1 MLSTP
6 KPHPVRIEKKN
17 DKIYHYKD
25 IYYILISQTF
35 QITVKDQHTEIVHP
49 LPYKNEKA
57 EVLPLLGV
65 GNKLTMLY
73 VKPNFRG

>member
-17 DKIYHYKD
+17 DTIYHYKD
-25 IYYILISQTF
+25 IYYILILQTF

-57 EVLPLLGV
+57 EVITSAWV
-65 GNKLTMLY
+65 GK
-73 VKPNFRG
+73 

>member
-1 MLSTP
+1 MP

-17 DKIYHYKD
+17 DTIYHYKD

-35 QITVKDQHTEIVHP
+35 QITVKDQYTEIVHP

-65 GNKLTMLY
+65 ENKLNY
-73 VKPNFRG
+73 VIC

>member
-17 DKIYHYKD
+17 DTIYHYKD

-35 QITVKDQHTEIVHP
+35 QITVKDQHTEIVQP
-49 LPYKNEKA
+49 LPYKKYEKT
-57 EVLPLLGV
+57 EGLTLLV
-65 GNKLTMLY
+65 VEIN
-73 VKPNFRG
+73 